1 MKIQNECYTYFKI
14 VGKFDPDDVTQLLGI
29 QPFESWKIGDLR
41 ANGSKFDFASWKTG
55 LCKEYD
61 VYVENQ
67 MRKTL
72 EALRE
77 KIDLLNRIREEND
90 VAFYLEVVPTVYPVE
105 STPCLAPTL
114 DIIDFFHATRT
125 QIDIDLYVRDTPI
138 LSKIFRKK
146 VRILQPE

>member
-14 VGKFDPDDVTQLLGI
+14 VGKFDPDDVTQLLEI

-90 VAFYLEVVPTVYPVE
+90 VAFYLEVVPTVYPVG

-114 DIIDFFHATRT
+114 DIIDFCHATRT
-125 QIDIDLYVRDTPI
+125 EIDIDLYVCDTPI
-138 LSKIFRKK
+138 LSRIFRKK

>member
-1 MKIQNECYTYFKI
+1 MKTQNECYTYFNI

-29 QPFESWKIGDLR
+29 QPFKSWKIGDLR
-41 ANGSKFDFASWKTG
+41 ANGSQFDFASWKTG
-55 LCKEYD
+55 LCQEYD

-72 EALRE
+72 EGLWE
-77 KIDLLNRIREEND
+77 KIDLLNRIREENE

-114 DIIDFFHATRT
+114 DIIDFCHATRT
-125 QIDIDLYVRDTPI
+125 QIDIDLYVKDTPM
-138 LSKIFRKK
+138 LSKIFRRKD
-146 VRILQPE
+146 RIESIK

>member
-14 VGKFDPDDVTQLLGI
+14 VGNFDPDAVTQLLGI
-29 QPFESWKIGDLR
+29 QPFKSWKIGDLR

-61 VYVENQ
+61 VNVDNQ

-72 EALRE
+72 EGLWG

-90 VAFYLEVVPTVYPVE
+90 VAFYLEVAPTIYPLE

-114 DIIDFFHATRT
+114 DIMDFCHATRT
-125 QIDIDLYVRDTPI
+125 EIDIDLYVQDTPI
-138 LSKIFRKK
+138 LSRFFRKK
-146 VRILQPE
+146 VCIDDSK